1 MKSVIK
7 APIDFRVIQRQLISL
22 FNDEIACREGCCS
35 DEDKRR
41 SLPGGKPMA
50 EFVEGKRPVLEA
62 LKANIPAKCL
72 YVADGLKGDKVV
84 SDVVKRCHKMGVS
97 VKQVKRS
104 DLDARSERGSHQ
116 GLMLET
122 RPYQYASAQDVIDA
136 AQSHADEHNGQALII
151 VLDHI
156 TDAGNLGAIARSAEI
171 VGASGILIPNKRSA
185 RVTAATYKSSAGA
198 ISHIKVAQ
206 VGNIAQTIERL
217 KKENFWVAGASEQAT
232 ECIWDAPMAGRLVLV
247 MGSEGEGLSRLTK
260 EHCDF
265 LVALPQAGQVGSL
278 NVAQAATACMYE
290 WMRQCREHNKS
301 TD

>member
-1 MKSVIK
+1 
-7 APIDFRVIQRQLISL
+7 
-22 FNDEIACREGCCS
+22 
-35 DEDKRR
+35 
-41 SLPGGKPMA
+41 MA
-50 EFVEGKRPVLEA
+50 EYVEGKRPVLEA
-62 LKANIPAKCL
+62 LKANIPGKCL
-72 YVADGLKGDKVV
+72 YVADGIKTDKTIN
-84 SDVVKRCHKMGVS
+84 DIARRCHKMGVS

-116 GLMLET
+116 GVMLET
-122 RPYQYASAQDVIDA
+122 HPYSYVSAQEVIDD
-136 AQSHADEHNGQALII
+136 AQRYADEHNGHALII

-171 VGASGILIPNKRSA
+171 VGASGIIIPNKRSA

-206 VGNIAQTIERL
+206 VGNIAQIIDRL

-232 ECIWDAPMAGRLVLV
+232 ECIWDAPMAGQLALV

-290 WMRQCREHNKS
+290 WMRQCREQNKKEQ
-301 TD
+301 